1 MERKATKAIAVKEA
15 ATTPLPAIV
24 APTGDNYA
32 VRIPNTDAALVLVR
46 DTDFG
51 KIPGTSKPTLL
62 KAGAEKILWGY
73 GITTNVTVE
82 AAIEQYSDDPFF
94 FYRCRCE
101 CWKNDLLLT
110 VGYGSANSREKQ
122 CGRQSAYDAANSR
135 LKIARKRAL
144 VDAAL
149 MVGQLSGAFAQDL
162 ENEDFMK
169 GAEAAMTERLP
180 EDAPITQAQR
190 KRLYGIAGAAGFST
204 EAAKALMKGAG
215 FESTSTITQKDYDK
229 VCALF
234 TQEKGESK

>member
-1 MERKATKAIAVKEA
+1 MEKKSNTKALAVQA
-15 ATTPLPAIV
+15 SATPLPAIV
-24 APTGDNYA
+24 TASGDNYE
-32 VRIPNTDAALVLVR
+32 VRIPNTDAALVLIR
-46 DTDFG
+46 ETDFG

-73 GITTNVTVE
+73 GITTKIEVE
-82 AAIEQYSDDPFF
+82 HAVEDYGEDPFF
-94 FYRCRCE
+94 YFRCRCE
-101 CWKNDLLLT
+101 CWKGDLLLT
-110 VGYGSANSREKQ
+110 VGYGSANSRERQ

-162 ENEDFMK
+162 ENEDFMRD
-169 GAEAAMTERLP
+169 AEKLLTDRLP
-180 EDAPITQAQR
+180 EDAPITAAQR

-215 FESTSTITQKDYDK
+215 FASTTDIKQKDYDG

-234 TQEKGESK
+234 TQEAKK

>member
-1 MERKATKAIAVKEA
+1 MEKKSTKALAVTAPA
-15 ATTPLPAIV
+15 ATPLPAIV
-24 APTGDNYA
+24 TASGDNYS

-51 KIPGTSKPTLL
+51 KIPGTSKPCLL

-82 AAIEQYSDDPFF
+82 NAIERYDEDPFF

-101 CWKNDLLLT
+101 CFKGDLLLT
-110 VGYGSANSREKQ
+110 VGYGSANSRERQ
-122 CGRQSAYDAANSR
+122 VGRQSPYDAANAR

-149 MVGQLSGAFAQDL
+149 MVGQLSGAFAQDI
-162 ENEDFMK
+162 ENDDFMK
-169 GAEAAMTERLP
+169 EAEQAMTSRLP

-204 EAAKALMKGAG
+204 EAAKAVMKGAG
-215 FESTSTITQKDYDK
+215 FASTSDIKQKDYDK

-234 TQEKGESK
+234 TTQEGTK